1 MPEIRAHQPPRASAK
16 ANRERTPVEAADGV
30 WLQDTVQNPMI
41 ISAVYVTDPLD
52 VETMRNVWRRRITE
66 AGGGRRYPRFTQRIV
81 SVGGRDYWEDDQDYD
96 LARHIFECP
105 DREGVRTKED
115 LQELVASLAAQ
126 PLSGDRPLW
135 QIQTIP
141 EYGDGSAFIVRI
153 HHSIGDGASLVP
165 VLFAL
170 VDPVREEDDR
180 ENEGQVSPRVETG
193 KAVYARTAVKVAA
206 AAAGPYV
213 LLKKAVRR
221 RDANALTGSVLS
233 GTKRVSW
240 SAPLDLDKI
249 KDVKNRLGATVN
261 DVLMACVAGSVRRY
275 DQRHG
280 NGKLHSMRA
289 TVPVNV
295 RAPGEPYKM
304 GNKFAAV
311 LLELPGHVSDPLNRV
326 REIKRRMDRL
336 KRSVEPL
343 VMYGAASFMLKA
355 LPRGASRRL
364 IDFFAN
370 KCSCVLTNVP
380 GPQEPLSLAGRRL
393 RHLMFWVPQR
403 AEIGVGISIL
413 SFSGMVRV
421 GVISD
426 AEVVDDPGEIVEGF
440 EDEFWTLAET
450 VGIDT

>member
-1 MPEIRAHQPPRASAK
+1 MLETRAHQPPRATAQGH
-16 ANRERTPVEAADGV
+16 RERTPVEAADGV

-41 ISAVYVTDPLD
+41 INAVYVTDPLD
-52 VETMRNVWRRRITE
+52 VDTMRGVWRRRVTE
-66 AGGGRRYPRFTQRIV
+66 AGGGKRYPRFIQRIV
-81 SVGGRDYWEDDQDYD
+81 SVGGRDYWEEDRDYQ
-96 LARHIFECP
+96 LERHIFECP
-105 DREGVRTKED
+105 DCDGVQSQED
-115 LQELVASLAAQ
+115 LQKLVASLAAQ
-126 PLSGDRPLW
+126 PLPGDRPLW
-135 QIQTIP
+135 QIQAIP
-141 EYGDGSAFIVRI
+141 EYRDGSAFIVRI
-153 HHSIGDGASLVP
+153 HHAIGDGATLVP

-170 VDPVREEDDR
+170 VDPHRQRDED
-180 ENEGQVSPRVETG
+180 EGEVSPRVETG
-193 KAVYARTAVKVAA
+193 KAVYAKTAVKVAA

-213 LLKKAVRR
+213 LLKKAIRR

-275 DQRHG
+275 DQHHG
-280 NGKLHSMRA
+280 NGRLHAVRA

-295 RAPGEPYKM
+295 RAPEEPYKM

-311 LLELPGHVSDPLNRV
+311 LLELPGDVSDPLERV
-326 REIKRRMDRL
+326 RETKRRMDRL

-343 VMYGAASFMLKA
+343 VMYGAASFMLRV
-355 LPRGASRRL
+355 LPRGASRWL

-380 GPQEPLSLAGRRL
+380 GPQEALHMAGRRL

-413 SFSGMVRV
+413 SFSGTVRV

-426 AEVVDDPGEIVEGF
+426 AEVIDDPGEIVEGF
-440 EDEFWTLAET
+440 EEEFWTLAES
-450 VGIDT
+450 VGIPT